1 MEDYRTIRGTAIG
14 EYEEKKS
21 RFIAQLSFAD
31 SEEKAV
37 AFLEQVRAAN
47 RTARHNVYAYRLRE
61 GSRERYSDDGEPA
74 KTAGT
79 PALEVLQHSGLT
91 DLIVVITRYFGGVL
105 LGTGGL
111 VRAYTTATSRALE
124 AAEVVTVRSVVALDV
139 TVDYGLYERAD
150 LLIKAAGGI
159 ASAEQVNALLAMGA
173 AGVSVGTALLT
184 TAESSACD
192 AHRYY
197 AEFGTACDTVLTRI
211 YNGRLSRVLRNALVE
226 ALDDW
231 ELMTAGYPAQKA
243 LMGPLDRCASEV
255 GRNDLVMLPLGQS
268 AGRSAYRRTADCV
281 HALFPRR
288 AD

>member
-37 AFLEQVRAAN
+37 AFLEQ
-47 RTARHNVYAYRLRE
+47 
-61 GSRERYSDDGEPA
+61 RYSDDGEPA

-150 LLIKAAGGI
+150 LLIKAAGGKL
-159 ASAEQVNALLAMGA
+159 AEPEFTDKVTLRWQMPEHTEGPLLTQLQELTR
-173 AGVSVGTALLT
+173 GTANVT
-184 TAESSACD
+184 VSEPF
-192 AHRYY
+192 Y
-197 AEFGTACDTVLTRI
+197 AAF
-211 YNGRLSRVLRNALVE
+211 
-226 ALDDW
+226 
-231 ELMTAGYPAQKA
+231 
-243 LMGPLDRCASEV
+243 
-255 GRNDLVMLPLGQS
+255 
-268 AGRSAYRRTADCV
+268 
-281 HALFPRR
+281 
-288 AD
+288 